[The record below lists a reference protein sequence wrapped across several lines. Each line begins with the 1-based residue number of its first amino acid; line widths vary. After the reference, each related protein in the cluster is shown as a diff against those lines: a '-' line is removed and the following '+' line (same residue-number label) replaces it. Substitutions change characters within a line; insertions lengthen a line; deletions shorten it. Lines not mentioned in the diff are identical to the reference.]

1 MRTSLLASAWRMG
14 DVFEVSYNPLYLL
27 AVRGNPLYLL
37 AVRGVKD
44 VNPHEP
50 A

>member
-27 AVRGNPLYLL
+27 AVRG
-37 AVRGVKD
+37 VKD